1 MKHQLIKISCFTP
14 LRKFPFILL
23 LTLFTVST
31 LLMPYSNFGDTKLL
45 QIVDNT
51 CLGNDADMN
60 GMEFIGEKLLSF
72 LLLQNTKILSPKLY
86 I

>member
-1 MKHQLIKISCFTP
+1 
-14 LRKFPFILL
+14 
-23 LTLFTVST
+23 
-31 LLMPYSNFGDTKLL
+31 MPYSNFGDTKLL